1 MKKENTLKS
10 KTITTADG
18 TKMTLFNGKLHSW
31 DHAAIQYPKE
41 LKKKDE
47 YYLYG
52 LKKTKD
58 EWKEAKRDWE
68 GLPPDK
74 SSSVKSRF

>member
-31 DHAAIQYPKE
+31 DHAAIQYPKDP
-41 LKKKDE
+41 KKKDE

-52 LKKTKD
+52 LRKTKD
-58 EWKEAKRDWE
+58 EWKEAKRDWNGVSPE
-68 GLPPDK
+68 HN
-74 SSSVKSRF
+74 SQVKSRF

>member
-18 TKMTLFNGKLHSW
+18 TKMIIFDSRLHSW
-31 DHAAIQYPKE
+31 DGPAIKYKDP
-41 LKKKDE
+41 KKKDE

-52 LKKTKD
+52 FKKTKD